1 MCHLPCQLAAPASA
15 CFGRS
20 FLLALRQ
27 GLVQNPP
34 AYASE
39 ATIRPGRADCMFL
52 LGKCMPMKTEGLQF
66 VEPKR
71 KGYSIPFIP
80 VFDCM
85 FYAIIVL
92 FGTT

>member
-1 MCHLPCQLAAPASA
+1 M
-15 CFGRS
+15 
-20 FLLALRQ
+20 ALRQ

-39 ATIRPGRADCMFL
+39 ATIRPGRAAGGPVL
-52 LGKCMPMKTEGLQF
+52 LGKFMPMKTEGLQF